1 MNGCFVLIITK
12 PSKIT
17 ENIYL
22 LDTVWSS
29 YLVTGKELALVE
41 PGVSTNVPLY
51 IKNIKKF
58 GFKPQDISYIIVP
71 HAHSDHRS
79 GFASLLEYMPKAKIV
94 AHSLGVE
101 TLKHPEIPPPLR
113 EFSRD
118 WKTKPVEVSKTV
130 KEGDLLDLG
139 GVKLKVLETPGHSN
153 DSISLYDENSLSLF
167 VSDALGA
174 YTPWNNDWI
183 PNPFYDLNKYY
194 DSLEKLTKLPLKT
207 LIPAH
212 NGVTTGSDAKSAI
225 NNALKTARE
234 WEKEIFEET
243 RNGPV
248 SADQVAGTLIE
259 RYNKEF
265 DEAKPEHR
273 TIGMIYPYRYIIHRS
288 VSSYC
293 KELEL
298 RKKIEIAYPDLPYF
312 KAATLKK

>member
-1 MNGCFVLIITK
+1 MFVLIITK
-12 PSKIT
+12 PSKIA

-29 YLVTGKELALVE
+29 YLVTGTQLALVE
-41 PGVSTNVPLY
+41 PGVSTNVPFY

-58 GFKPQDISYIIVP
+58 GFNPEDISYIIVP

-79 GFASLLEYMPKAKIV
+79 GFASLLEYMPKVKIV

-101 TLKHPEIPPPLR
+101 TLKHPEIPTPLR

-118 WKTKPVEVSKTV
+118 WKTKPVDVSKTV
-130 KEGDLLDLG
+130 KEDDLLDLG
-139 GVKLKVLETPGHSN
+139 GVKLRVIETPGHSN
-153 DSISLYDENSLSLF
+153 DSISLYDEKSLSLF
-167 VSDALGA
+167 VSDATGA
-174 YTPWNNDWI
+174 YMPWNNNWI
-183 PNPFYDLNKYY
+183 PNPFYDLKKYY

-234 WEKEIFEET
+234 WEKEIFEEIGK
-243 RNGPV
+243 GPM
-248 SADQVAGTLIE
+248 SPDQVAGTLIG

-265 DEAKPEHR
+265 EKAKSEHR
-273 TIGMIYPYRYIIHRS
+273 TIGMTYPYRYIIHRS
-288 VSSYC
+288 ASSYC

-298 RKKIEIAYPDLPYF
+298 RKQIEIAYPDLPYF
-312 KAATLKK
+312 KATTLKK